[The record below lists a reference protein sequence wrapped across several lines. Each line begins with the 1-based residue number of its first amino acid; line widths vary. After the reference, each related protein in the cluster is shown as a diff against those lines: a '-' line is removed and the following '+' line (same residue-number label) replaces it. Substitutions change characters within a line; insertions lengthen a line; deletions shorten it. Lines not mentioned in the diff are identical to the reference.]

1 MCISVPRII
10 DSFLVVDGRATG
22 ILAHQ
27 RRFVTAVRDSY
38 GETRAGE
45 AEELYA
51 QLGSR
56 VTAGRRF
63 PRLEAT
69 VSGVTLVDRPAPA
82 QGTVLEVQDEPVVDE
97 RQWPE
102 LKGPEL
108 NWLQDAAREGEVVL
122 LRGGEVAE
130 TTTAAI
136 VLLTETGF
144 VGPDA
149 PALRST
155 TRHWFSQAI
164 GPVHSRRI
172 EAAELYRAMAEG
184 RAFALNA
191 LHGVRPIVAAGSAPN
206 RAAVQ
211 QAAQWRAR
219 WLTDAEPLL

>member
-27 RRFVTAVRDSY
+27 QRFVTAVRDSY

-45 AEELYA
+45 AERLYA

-56 VTAGRRF
+56 VTSGRRF

-82 QGTVLEVQDEPVVDE
+82 QGTALEVQREPVVDE

-108 NWLQDAAREGEVVL
+108 NWLQDAASDGEVVL
-122 LRGGEVAE
+122 VRRGAVAE

-155 TRHWFSQAI
+155 TLHWFSQAI

-219 WLTDAEPLL
+219 WLTDAETLL